1 VPKNGGLSPSKATE
15 IHMTNNSSP
24 VITLDGPSGAG
35 KGTIAQQVASE
46 LGFHIL
52 DSGSLYRLTALAS
65 QNDGIDLADE
75 AAIAGIAAKLDVVF
89 KPTDNGLQILLR
101 GVDASELIR
110 QEEIGMRA
118 SKVAAIPAVR
128 DALLQRQRD
137 FLEPPGL
144 VADGRDMGTT
154 VFPDA
159 PLKVFMTAS
168 AEERAERRVKQLK
181 EKGINANIAAL
192 VADLKARDEQDAN
205 RAVSPL
211 KPAEDAIYLDTT
223 SMSIQQVTQK
233 VLDLAKQRL

>member
-1 VPKNGGLSPSKATE
+1 
-15 IHMTNNSSP
+15 MTNSTSP

-35 KGTIAQQVASE
+35 KGTIAHAVACE

-65 QNDGIDLADE
+65 LQDKIDASDE
-75 AAIAGIAAKLDVVF
+75 VAISETARTLDVKF
-89 KPTDNGLQILLR
+89 KPHDCGLDIILR
-101 GVDASELIR
+101 GEDVTEAIR
-110 QEEIGMRA
+110 TEEIGMRA

-137 FLEPPGL
+137 FSEAPGL

-159 PLKVFMTAS
+159 PVKVFMTAS
-168 AEERAERRVKQLK
+168 AEERAERRYKQLK

-192 VADLKARDEQDAN
+192 VEDLKQRDEQDAN

-211 KPAEDAIYLDTT
+211 KPAEDAVLLDTT
-223 SMSIQQVTQK
+223 SMSIQEVTQK
-233 VLDLAKQRL
+233 VLDLAALRL

>member
-1 VPKNGGLSPSKATE
+1 
-15 IHMTNNSSP
+15 MTMTIP

-65 QNDGIDLADE
+65 QYDGIDLADE
-75 AAIAGIAAKLDVVF
+75 SAIADVAIKLDVVF
-89 KPTDNGLQILLR
+89 KPTDDGLQILLR
-101 GVDASELIR
+101 GNDASEAIR
-110 QEEIGMRA
+110 QEDIGMRA

-137 FLEPPGL
+137 FLELPGL

-154 VFPDA
+154 VFPNA
-159 PLKVFMTAS
+159 PVKIFMTAS

-181 EKGINANIAAL
+181 AKGINANIAAL

-223 SMSIQQVTQK
+223 SMSIQEVTQK

>member
-1 VPKNGGLSPSKATE
+1 MT
-15 IHMTNNSSP
+15 TNNTTP
-24 VITLDGPSGAG
+24 VITIDGPSGAG
-35 KGTIAQQVASE
+35 KGTIAHAVACD

-65 QNDGIDLADE
+65 LDDNIAIDNH
-75 AAIAGIAAKLDVVF
+75 AAIADVARNLDVRF
-89 KPTDNGLQILLR
+89 IPHDCGLDIMLR
-101 GVDASELIR
+101 SKDVTEAIR
-110 QEEIGMRA
+110 AEDIGMRA

-137 FLEPPGL
+137 FSAPPGL

-159 PLKVFMTAS
+159 LLKVFMTAS
-168 AEERAERRVKQLK
+168 AEERAERRYKQLK
-181 EKGINANIAAL
+181 QKGINANIAAL

-211 KPAEDAIYLDTT
+211 KPADDAVLLDTT
-223 SMSIQQVTQK
+223 EMSIQQVTEK
-233 VLDLAKQRL
+233 VLQLAKQLL

>member
-1 VPKNGGLSPSKATE
+1 
-15 IHMTNNSSP
+15 MTNITIP
-24 VITLDGPSGAG
+24 IITLDGPSGAG
-35 KGTIAQQVASE
+35 KGTIAQNVAKE

-65 QNDGIDLADE
+65 QNDGIDLSDE
-75 AAIAGIAAKLDVVF
+75 AAIADVAANLPVVF
-89 KPTDNGLQILLR
+89 KATDNGLQILLR
-101 GVDASELIR
+101 GEDASEQIR

-137 FLEPPGL
+137 FSELPGL

-154 VFPDA
+154 VFPYA
-159 PLKVFMTAS
+159 VVKVFMTAS

-223 SMSIQQVTQK
+223 SMSIQEVTQK
-233 VLDLAKQRL
+233 VLELAKQRL

>member
-1 VPKNGGLSPSKATE
+1 MSIKH
-15 IHMTNNSSP
+15 IP
-24 VITLDGPSGAG
+24 VITIDGPSGAG
-35 KGTIAQQVASE
+35 KGTIAQNVAST

-52 DSGSLYRLTALAS
+52 DSGSLYRLTAVAS
-65 QNDGIDLADE
+65 QRDGIDLAE
-75 AAIAGIAAKLDVVF
+75 ELAIATVAAELDVVF
-89 KPTDNGLQILLR
+89 KPTEKGRQILLR
-101 GVDASELIR
+101 GDDASEAIR
-110 QEEIGMRA
+110 GEKIGMRA

-137 FLEPPGL
+137 FSELPGL

-159 PLKVFMTAS
+159 VLKVFMTAS

-211 KPAEDAIYLDTT
+211 KPAEDATFLDTT

-233 VLDLAKQRL
+233 VLDLAKQLL